1 MAEEA
6 LGAEYPGIGRL
17 NYFLAQVVMIAAVI
31 FVVSVFG
38 PHSRALQ
45 ITSLVIMVTSVIV
58 DVMRLRNMGVS
69 QWLVFVRYLPFGGTL
84 LSIALT
90 TAQTGWNET
99 RQLDSA
105 GKIILAVELIIFA
118 MIMFL
123 SFRAGMLIYWIL
135 PFLAQPTIS

>member
-1 MAEEA
+1 MAEVLEH
-6 LGAEYPGIGRL
+6 EYPGIGRL

-38 PHSRALQ
+38 PRSKILN
-45 ITSLVIMVTSVIV
+45 ITSLAVMVASVII
-58 DVMRLRNMGVS
+58 DVMRLKNMGVS

-105 GKIILAVELIIFA
+105 GKTILTVELIIFA
-118 MIMFL
+118 MILFL

-135 PFLAQPTIS
+135 PFLAQPSIS

>member
-1 MAEEA
+1 MANQAFEND
-6 LGAEYPGIGRL
+6 YPGIGRL
-17 NYFLAQVVMIAAVI
+17 NYFLSQVVMIAAVI

-38 PHSRALQ
+38 PHSRVLE
-45 ITSLVIMVTSVIV
+45 ITSLVIMVASVVV

-105 GKIILAVELIIFA
+105 GKTILAVELIIFA

-123 SFRAGMLIYWIL
+123 SFRAGVLIYWML
-135 PFLAQPTIS
+135 PYLTQSVIS